1 MEGRKSA
8 FNFMIEVGKVKSV
21 QFKAEF
27 FSGALTHTLSS
38 STPLTITPSTGKIL
52 RLDSLYGAVD
62 VANVTVTVGQISVVS
77 NKTLGNQV
85 SGIDGQFVISWV
97 GGQTAY
103 SATSSALGPLVALEP
118 DQSITISTT
127 SPSNTINYSYSYGE

>member
-1 MEGRKSA
+1 
-8 FNFMIEVGKVKSV
+8 MIEVGKAKGG

-27 FSGALTHTLSS
+27 FSGSLSHTLSAS
-38 STPLTITPSTGKIL
+38 SPLTITPSAGKTL
-52 RLDSLYGAVD
+52 RLDSLYGSGVITD
-62 VANVTVTVGQISVVS
+62 ITVTVGQISVIS

-85 SGIDGQFVISWV
+85 SDIDGQFVISGV

-103 SATSSALGPLVALEP
+103 TATSGALWPLVALES

-127 SPSNTINYSYSYGE
+127 SPGSVIKYSYSYGE

>member
-1 MEGRKSA
+1 
-8 FNFMIEVGKVKSV
+8 MIEVGKVKGG

-38 STPLTITPSTGKIL
+38 SAPLTITPSTGKTL
-52 RLDSLYGAVD
+52 RLDSLYGAGVIAD
-62 VANVTVTVGQISVVS
+62 VTVTVGQISVVS

-85 SGIDGQFVISWV
+85 SDIDGQFVISGA
-97 GGQTAY
+97 GGQTVY
-103 SATSSALGPLVALEP
+103 PATPSALQPLFALEP

-127 SPSNTINYSYSYGE
+127 SPGGDIKYSYSYGE